1 MEENIGEY
9 MGDTLLETSFVNKTL
24 QANNKIKKQTLT
36 TSKLKQKLTISI
48 LGRIPQVTLV
58 ETGDYEKIFAV
69 FKTNE
74 SSISKTKNCKN
85 KLKV

>member
-1 MEENIGEY
+1 

-36 TSKLKQKLTISI
+36 TSKLKQKLTISV

-58 ETGDYEKIFAV
+58 EKGD
-69 FKTNE
+69 
-74 SSISKTKNCKN
+74 
-85 KLKV
+85 